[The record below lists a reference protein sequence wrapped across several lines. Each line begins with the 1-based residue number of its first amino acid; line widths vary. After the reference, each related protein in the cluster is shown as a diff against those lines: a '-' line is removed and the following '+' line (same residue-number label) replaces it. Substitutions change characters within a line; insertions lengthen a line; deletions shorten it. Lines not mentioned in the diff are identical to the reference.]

1 MRRIL
6 AGQALLILCCGVYL
20 VWWARGYR
28 PGISVNR
35 FGGINGVLF
44 WITAVSGI
52 AGLACSLGRI
62 GEARAPVMNGYL
74 IAVIGVLAY
83 FALML
88 VTRYAFG
95 RIVTTELLLI
105 VGWTVLEMTVINR
118 LYGAEILSV
127 GEFAVMCAVIGAAF
141 AVSIVL
147 YVAYYRMEAMKAF
160 YAAMVPLVTEAV
172 AMAVLT
178 GIMIL

>member
-6 AGQALLILCCGVYL
+6 AGQILLILCCAFYL
-20 VWWARGYR
+20 VWWSRGYR
-28 PGISVNR
+28 PGVSADR
-35 FGGINGVLF
+35 FGGMNGILF
-44 WITAVSGI
+44 RITFVSGI

-62 GEARAPVMNGYL
+62 EEKRMTAMNGTL

-105 VGWTVLEMTVINR
+105 VGWTALEVTVINR
-118 LYGAEILSV
+118 LYGAEILSA
-127 GEFAVMCAVIGAAF
+127 GEFAVMCAVIAAAF